1 MTVIVSQNGYL
12 LNRSVKLY
20 YKTLR
25 YKTIPLIR
33 TSFLLYYFMFNKHT
47 VSFCMSDLKF
57 VYIIRSIKETAED
70 CSEKKTVKN
79 CRSGIAV

>member
-25 YKTIPLIR
+25 YKPTPLIR

-57 VYIIRSIKETAED
+57 VCIIRSIKETAED
-70 CSEKKTVKN
+70 CSEK
-79 CRSGIAV
+79 RQ